1 MAFAEDV
8 RFGQYNKNLKTLSQI
23 KFVLII
29 QRNRRNLEKF
39 NILLFSFSYARQQRV
54 MDYNLN
60 PANFS
65 SVSADRQR
73 KATPTPNIYLHQNH
87 IYLKDGEPNLR
98 RMIINIFGLF
108 PFCWQNIK

>member
-1 MAFAEDV
+1 MAFAQNG

-23 KFVLII
+23 RFVLII

-39 NILLFSFSYARQQRV
+39 NILLVSFSYARQQRV

-65 SVSADRQR
+65 FVSADRQR
-73 KATPTPNIYLHQNH
+73 KATPTPNVYLHQNTY
-87 IYLKDGEPNLR
+87 I
-98 RMIINIFGLF
+98 
-108 PFCWQNIK
+108 